1 MNTWKIDTAHA
12 EVAFKVRHLM
22 ISTIRGI
29 FTNFEGTISAKD
41 DTLDGGTINFTT
53 NTNSI
58 STNNKDRNEHLMS
71 ADFFDSAKFPTMS
84 FASTSVKRV
93 NNELN
98 IKGNLTIKDI
108 TKEVE
113 LKATLSDTAKGME
126 SEKIIGIELFGKIN
140 RSDFGLIWNV
150 ALETGGV
157 LIGDQ
162 IVIEAFLE
170 IKEA

>member
-12 EVAFKVRHLM
+12 EIAFKVRHLM

-29 FTNFEGTISAKD
+29 FTDFEGTISAND
-41 DTLDGGTINFTT
+41 DTLDGGVINFTT

-71 ADFFDSAKFPTMS
+71 ADFFDSSKFPTMS
-84 FASTSVKRV
+84 FVSTSVKR
-93 NNELN
+93 
-98 IKGNLTIKDI
+98 NLTIKDT
-108 TKEVE
+108 TKEIE
-113 LKATLSDTAKGME
+113 LKASLSDLAKGME
-126 SEKIIGIELFGKIN
+126 SEKVIGVELFGKIN
-140 RSDFGLIWNV
+140 RSDFGLVWNV

-162 IVIEAFLE
+162 VVIEAFLE

>member
-12 EVAFKVRHLM
+12 EIAFKVRHLM

-29 FTNFEGTISAKD
+29 FTDFEGNISAKD

-84 FASTSVKRV
+84 FVSTSIKRV
-93 NNELN
+93 KNELN
-98 IKGNLTIKDI
+98 IKGNLTIKDT

-113 LKATLSDTAKGME
+113 LKASLSDLAKGME
-126 SEKIIGIELFGKIN
+126 SEKVIGVELFGKIN
-140 RSDFGLIWNV
+140 RSDFGLVWNV

-162 IVIEAFLE
+162 VIIEAFLE